1 VTTFFQSLVSGIL
14 VGGIYAMIGVG
25 MSLIMGV
32 MRVINLAHGELLM
45 VGMYV
50 SYFMFHIFGMDP
62 YLSLLISVPTLF
74 VLGIVLQKFLI
85 NRVMDA
91 EAPIPENQVLLTVGI
106 GLVLA
111 NLVMLLFTSDYRSV
125 KTSYSDALWR
135 IWGISISIPFSI
147 AFIIAIVAIL
157 LLHLFLKNTDT
168 GRSIRATAQ
177 DRVSALLMGINSAR
191 VTYLTY
197 GIGAALAGAAGTLL
211 VPLYYLFPTVG
222 SPFTLKAFIIC
233 VLGGMG
239 SVTGAIWGGLLL
251 GIAESFGAVYVST
264 GYKEAIGFVIFIL
277 VLTLK
282 PSGLVGK
289 GRV

>member
-1 VTTFFQSLVSGIL
+1 MTTFFQSLVSGIL
-14 VGGIYAMIGVG
+14 VGGIYAMIAVG

-45 VGMYV
+45 IGMYV

-62 YLSLLISVPTLF
+62 YLSLFISVPTLF
-74 VLGIVLQKFLI
+74 LLGIVLQKFLI
-85 NRVMDA
+85 NRVINA

-111 NLVMLLFTSDYRSV
+111 NLIMLLFTSDYKIV

-135 IWGISISIPFSI
+135 IRGISISIPFFI
-147 AFIIAIVAIL
+147 AFVIAIIAIL
-157 LLHLFLKNTDT
+157 LLHLFLKKTDT

-177 DRVSALLMGINSAR
+177 DRVSALLMGINSSR

-211 VPLYYLFPTVG
+211 APLYYLFPTVG

-251 GIAESFGAVYVST
+251 GVAESFGAVYVST
-264 GYKEAIGFVIFIL
+264 GYKEAIGFLIFIL

>member
-1 VTTFFQSLVSGIL
+1 MTTFFQSLVSGIL

-62 YLSLLISVPTLF
+62 YVSLFISVPTLF
-74 VLGIVLQKFLI
+74 LLGVILQKFLI
-85 NRVMDA
+85 NRVIDA

-111 NLVMLLFTSDYRSV
+111 NLVMLLFTSDYRTV

-135 IWGISISIPFSI
+135 IGGISISIPFSI
-147 AFIIAIVAIL
+147 AFVIAVIAIL

-177 DRVSALLMGINSAR
+177 DRVSALLMGINSSR

-211 VPLYYLFPTVG
+211 APLYYLFPSVG

-277 VLTLK
+277 VLTLR

>member
-1 VTTFFQSLVSGIL
+1 MTTFFQSLVSGIL

-62 YLSLLISVPTLF
+62 YLSLFISVPILF
-74 VLGIVLQKFLI
+74 LLGVVLQKFLI
-85 NRVMDA
+85 NRVIGA
-91 EAPIPENQVLLTVGI
+91 KAPIPENQVLLTVGI

-111 NLVMLLFTSDYRSV
+111 NLAMLLFTSDYRSV
-125 KTSYSDALWR
+125 RTSYSDALWR
-135 IWGISISIPFSI
+135 IGEISISIPFSI
-147 AFIIAIVAIL
+147 AFVIAIIAIL
-157 LLHLFLKNTDT
+157 FLHIFLKNTDT

-177 DRVSALLMGINSAR
+177 DRVSALLMGINSSR

-211 VPLYYLFPTVG
+211 VPLYYLFPAVG

-239 SVTGAIWGGLLL
+239 SVAGAIWGGLLL

-277 VLTLK
+277 ILTLK

>member
-1 VTTFFQSLVSGIL
+1 MTTFLQSLVSGIL

-45 VGMYV
+45 IGMYI
-50 SYFMFHIFGMDP
+50 SYFMFQIFGMDP
-62 YLSLLISVPTLF
+62 YLSLIVSVPALF
-74 VLGIVLQKFLI
+74 LVGIVLQKFLI
-85 NRVMDA
+85 NRVIGS

-111 NLVMLLFTSDYRSV
+111 NLAMLLFTADYRSV
-125 KTSYSDALWR
+125 RTSYSDA
-135 IWGISISIPFSI
+135 IWKVGGISISIPFSAAFAI
-147 AFIIAIVAIL
+147 AVVSIFI
-157 LLHLFLKNTDT
+157 LHLFLKNTDT
-168 GRSIRATAQ
+168 GRAIRATAQ
-177 DRVSALLMGINSAR
+177 DRVSALLMGINSTR
-191 VTYLTY
+191 ITYLTY

-222 SPFTLKAFIIC
+222 SPFTLKAFVIC

-239 SVTGAIWGGLLL
+239 NVAGAIWGGLLL
-251 GIAESFGAVYVST
+251 GIAESFGAVYIST

>member
-1 VTTFFQSLVSGIL
+1 MTTFLQSLVSGIL

-45 VGMYV
+45 IGMYI
-50 SYFMFHIFGMDP
+50 SYFMFQIFGMDP
-62 YLSLLISVPTLF
+62 YLSLIVSVPALF
-74 VLGIVLQKFLI
+74 LLGIVLQKFLI
-85 NRVMDA
+85 NRVIGS

-111 NLVMLLFTSDYRSV
+111 NLAMLLFTADYRSV
-125 KTSYSDALWR
+125 KTSYSDA
-135 IWGISISIPFSI
+135 IWKVGGISISIPFSAAFAI
-147 AFIIAIVAIL
+147 AVVSIFI
-157 LLHLFLKNTDT
+157 LHLFLKNTDT
-168 GRSIRATAQ
+168 GRAIRATAQ
-177 DRVSALLMGINSAR
+177 DRVSALLMGINSTR
-191 VTYLTY
+191 ITYLTY

-211 VPLYYLFPTVG
+211 VPLYYLFPSVG

-239 SVTGAIWGGLLL
+239 NVAGAIWGGLLL
-251 GIAESFGAVYVST
+251 GIAESLGAVYIST

-289 GRV
+289 GHV

>member
-1 VTTFFQSLVSGIL
+1 VTTFLQSLVSGIL

-45 VGMYV
+45 IGMYI
-50 SYFMFHIFGMDP
+50 SYFMFQIFGMDP
-62 YLSLLISVPTLF
+62 YLSLIVSVPALF
-74 VLGIVLQKFLI
+74 LVGIVLQKFLI
-85 NRVMDA
+85 NRVIGS

-111 NLVMLLFTSDYRSV
+111 NLAMLLFTADYRSV
-125 KTSYSDALWR
+125 RTSYSDA
-135 IWGISISIPFSI
+135 IWKVGGISISIPFSAAFAI
-147 AFIIAIVAIL
+147 AVVSIFI
-157 LLHLFLKNTDT
+157 LHLFLKNTDT
-168 GRSIRATAQ
+168 GRAIRATAQ
-177 DRVSALLMGINSAR
+177 DRVSALLMGINSTR
-191 VTYLTY
+191 ITYLTY

-211 VPLYYLFPTVG
+211 VPLYYLFPTIG
-222 SPFTLKAFIIC
+222 SPFTLKAFVIC

-239 SVTGAIWGGLLL
+239 NVAGAIWGGLLL
-251 GIAESFGAVYVST
+251 GIAESFGAVYIST

>member
-1 VTTFFQSLVSGIL
+1 VTTFLQSLVSGIL

-45 VGMYV
+45 IGMYI
-50 SYFMFHIFGMDP
+50 SYFMFQIFGMDP
-62 YLSLLISVPTLF
+62 YLSLIVSVPALF
-74 VLGIVLQKFLI
+74 LVGIVLQKFLI
-85 NRVMDA
+85 NRVIGS

-111 NLVMLLFTSDYRSV
+111 NLAMLLFTADYRSV
-125 KTSYSDALWR
+125 RTSYSDA
-135 IWGISISIPFSI
+135 IWKVGGISISIPFSAAFAI
-147 AFIIAIVAIL
+147 AVVSIFI
-157 LLHLFLKNTDT
+157 LHLFLKNTDT
-168 GRSIRATAQ
+168 GRAIRATAQ
-177 DRVSALLMGINSAR
+177 DRVSALLMGINSTR
-191 VTYLTY
+191 ITYLTY

-222 SPFTLKAFIIC
+222 SPFTLKAFVIC

-239 SVTGAIWGGLLL
+239 NVAGAIWGGLLL
-251 GIAESFGAVYVST
+251 GIAESFGAVYIST

>member
-1 VTTFFQSLVSGIL
+1 MTTFLQTIVSGIL
-14 VGGIYAMIGVG
+14 VGGIYAIIGVG

-45 VGMYV
+45 VGMYI
-50 SYFMFHIFGMDP
+50 SYFMFQIFGMDP
-62 YLSLLISVPTLF
+62 YFSLIISVPTLF
-74 VLGIVLQKFLI
+74 LLGIILQKFLI
-85 NRVMDA
+85 NRVMEA

-111 NLVMLLFTSDYRSV
+111 NLVMLLFTADYKSV
-125 KTSYSDALWR
+125 KTSYSDSLWR
-135 IWGISISIPFSI
+135 IGGISISVPFTI
-147 AFIIAIVAIL
+147 AFIIAMVAIL

-177 DRVSALLMGINSAR
+177 DRVSALLMGINSSR

-239 SVTGAIWGGLLL
+239 NVTGAIWGGLLL
-251 GIAESFGAVYVST
+251 GIAESLGAVYIST
-264 GYKEAIGFVIFIL
+264 GYREAIGFVIFIL